1 MIPIKYNPDQNKQ
14 YTGWGNVETNQSES
28 TITVD
33 SELQRVTSVPKT
45 VNNRTIID
53 IIHVPEGV
61 FRIIH
66 HQGSPQ
72 SITILCR

>member
-1 MIPIKYNPDQNKQ
+1 MIPIKYNPGQNKQ
-14 YTGWGNVETNQSES
+14 YTGWGNVKTNQSES

-33 SELQRVTSVPKT
+33 SELERVISVQKT
-45 VNNRTIID
+45 VSNHTIID
-53 IIHVPEGV
+53 IIHVPERV

-72 SITILCR
+72 SIAILCR